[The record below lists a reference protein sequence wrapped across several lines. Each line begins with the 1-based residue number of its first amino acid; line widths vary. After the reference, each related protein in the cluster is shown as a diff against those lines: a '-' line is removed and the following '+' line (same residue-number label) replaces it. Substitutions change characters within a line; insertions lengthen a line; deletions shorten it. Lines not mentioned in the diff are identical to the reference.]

1 MNVKVGYYQ
10 TLMKDWLFTKS
21 NQKHSTTRYAIGGL
35 GYRSE
40 HSLREAS
47 RLEVGESVKL
57 NGYILTRTK

>member
-1 MNVKVGYYQ
+1 
-10 TLMKDWLFTKS
+10 MKDWLFTKS

>member
-1 MNVKVGYYQ
+1 MCIYQ

-21 NQKHSTTRYAIGGL
+21 NDKSKTRQFGIGGL

-47 RLEVGESVKL
+47 KLEVGDSVKL
-57 NGYILTRTK
+57 NGYTLTRTK